1 MCEIIIAVPHAVYNR
16 QQNDFS
22 RKNSLYDSLFP
33 PLAVNFLPLCS
44 HLFTSVSDI
53 YFLFSACKPKI
64 DLTFVIDACS
74 ENDRFTKANFVRVK
88 NFLIRLIGEFS
99 ISVKRLRISLV
110 LYAQYPKLLISFS
123 ARKPYIVR
131 VIGNMKLVCGAR
143 YTGAALKYAYT
154 RIIRRTSRKS
164 VLVLMTTG
172 ASRDDVRGATAL
184 LQRSRVETF
193 SVGIGR
199 RYSFSELQYI
209 ASDRRHVYTAAYR
222 NLESIVTLVKMKI
235 CKSGL
240 QQSSLGL
247 IYFLTY
253 LSTYFIHSCKAL
265 Q

>member
-1 MCEIIIAVPHAVYNR
+1 MSS
-16 QQNDFS
+16 FS
-22 RKNSLYDSLFP
+22 IL
-33 PLAVNFLPLCS
+33 
-44 HLFTSVSDI
+44 
-53 YFLFSACKPKI
+53 SACKPKI

-99 ISVKRLRISLV
+99 ISVRRVRISLV

-123 ARKPYIVR
+123 ASKPYIVR
-131 VIGNMKLVCGAR
+131 VINNMKLVCGAR
-143 YTGAALKYAYT
+143 YTGAALKYSYT
-154 RIIRRTSRKS
+154 RIIRRTSRKN

-172 ASRDDVRGATAL
+172 VSRDDVRGATTL
-184 LQRSRVETF
+184 LQRSRVERF

-222 NLESIVTLVKMKI
+222 NLESIVTLVKKKI

-240 QQSSLGL
+240 
-247 IYFLTY
+247 
-253 LSTYFIHSCKAL
+253 
-265 Q
+265 